1 MCQKCADAI
10 KEYWPN
16 LPEDKWGDL
25 LMNCTC
31 FPCGCG
37 DDVAKQVKEMAEKS
51 GQDLHK
57 ACCIACAE
65 MDAAHEQYKKDYPI

>member
-1 MCQKCADAI
+1 MCQKCTDAI

-16 LPEDKWGDL
+16 LPEHKWSDL

-31 FPCGCG
+31 FPFG
-37 DDVAKQVKEMAEKS
+37 DHEQVAKHLKEMAEKS
-51 GQDLHK
+51 GQDLNR
-57 ACCIACAE
+57 ACQIACDE